1 MGEDKTSF
9 WADIK
14 LYEEILERNPDSYA
28 FIPLSELYRKLGLP
42 DDALAVAKRGTDRHP
57 NLVAGQLALGLACH
71 ELGLKGEGRAALE
84 YVVRLTPENVQAQR
98 ILSEIYADAGDYA
111 AAESALRIVLDLAPN
126 DLESRVILDSLARTT
141 GVTEAVTAAEST
153 ESGALDLSGS
163 DSFVTDSYGEELLI
177 AEQAPA
183 VAAESME
190 LDEEIHDLTDDC
202 IIEELEEVAEDEWAA
217 GQQEPDIGQAPVVSA
232 TMAELY
238 MKQGFNDL
246 AIGVYRQLVAQN
258 PMDTELLVRL
268 DELLAIE
275 RNSGEVSHL
284 EVIAPSAV
292 EPTPYPESGA
302 AGGSDDDSLVRPAQR
317 RQTLVATLEEWLASI
332 GRMKECRS
340 KLH

>member
-57 NLVAGQLALGLACH
+57 SLVAGQLALGLACH
-71 ELGLKGEGRAALE
+71 DLGLKGEGRAALE
-84 YVVRLTPENVQAQR
+84 SVARITPENVQAQR
-98 ILSEIYADAGDYA
+98 ILSELYADAGDYA

-141 GVTEAVTAAEST
+141 GVTEVVTTA
-153 ESGALDLSGS
+153 ESGALDISGS
-163 DSFVTDSYGEELLI
+163 DSFVTDSRGVALLI
-177 AEQAPA
+177 GEQAPA
-183 VAAESME
+183 VAPYSME

-202 IIEELEEVAEDEWAA
+202 IIEELEEVAEDDWAA

-238 MKQGFNDL
+238 VKQGFNDL

-258 PMDTELLVRL
+258 PMDTELLIRL

-275 RNSGEVSHL
+275 RNSSEVSHP
-284 EVIAPSAV
+284 EVFAPPAV
-292 EPTPYPESGA
+292 EPTPYPESGG
-302 AGGSDDDSLVRPAQR
+302 AGVSDDDSLVRPAHR
-317 RQTLVATLEEWLASI
+317 RQTLVATLEAWLASI